1 MDPGLDR
8 VLGLAPAVQEDPDL
22 VGLADPVALGRL
34 APVVPEVRAVQD
46 LVRRVDRVELTD
58 PAAPRRAAP
67 RLVDPRLVDPAVPVE
82 LRPVVPV
89 ELTDPAAPRR
99 AAPRLVDL
107 RPVALVALV
116 VLTDPVALA
125 GLHPVALV
133 VPMDTGPVGPA
144 GLVVPMDTGLV
155 DLVDLVGR
163 VDLVDLVAPDLMDPV
178 GRAAPVDHRRR
189 LMSSMAPSIAVARNS
204 AVRETRRTASA
215 HPIMVLRHRPR
226 STGSVGTAGRLPVV
240 LRRTGTGRLLPVAG
254 TVRRLPVVGT
264 RGGTV
269 RAAI

>member
-46 LVRRVDRVELTD
+46 LVRRVDRAELTD
-58 PAAPRRAAP
+58 PADPRRVDL
-67 RLVDPRLVDPAVPVE
+67 RLADPAVPVE

-99 AAPRLVDL
+99 VDP
-107 RPVALVALV
+107 RPVALVAPV

-125 GLHPVALV
+125 GLHLADPVALV
-133 VPMDTGPVGPA
+133 VPMDTDPA
-144 GLVVPMDTGLV
+144 GLMLPTDTGLVVP
-155 DLVDLVGR
+155 VDLVGR
-163 VDLVDLVAPDLMDPV
+163 VDLVAPDLMDPV
-178 GRAAPVDHRRR
+178 GRVVPVDHRRR
-189 LMSSMAPSIAVARNS
+189 LMCSTAPSIAVARNS
-204 AVRETRRTASA
+204 AVLETRRTASA